1 MVERRLMETKN
12 LIQDLP
18 CYSEDLLKMV
28 CALLKAYREICQ
40 AAYRGIVQPDSED
53 KRIYSVAWLNEL
65 VSRHDQQLTQVLPLF
80 SQVSSEVTASRE
92 RIHAVK
98 ENLGVCKRLLQ
109 CRRDE
114 LRKMWMDAV
123 QHKYVLE
130 MLEQM

>member
-1 MVERRLMETKN
+1 M
-12 LIQDLP
+12 
-18 CYSEDLLKMV
+18 CS
-28 CALLKAYREICQ
+28 CALLLFLFLQSASCGFLVNVIKSL
-40 AAYRGIVQPDSED
+40 GFSETTEERQKEKQKIEQEF
-53 KRIYSVAWLNEL
+53 KRSDLRLNEL

-80 SQVSSEVTASRE
+80 SQVSTEVTASRE

-98 ENLGVCKRLLQ
+98 ENLGACKRLLQ

-114 LRKMWMDAV
+114 LKKMWTDAV